1 MSVEKAIRGVL
12 QDQIAPK
19 EINEAGHDDVS
30 MAKTKVKIAMAAV
43 QKMSA
48 ELDKLS
54 DDGDLPS
61 WWVGKVAIAV
71 DKLDGM
77 ADYLDTQVEEVQ
89 EETLPGKGKDT
100 WMKDGVEMCPEECC
114 GQPVTEC
121 KCSTDC
127 ETCNCA
133 ERKEMMK
140 EEVEYP
146 HPMYDPKTGK
156 KVMAKSPEDHNKYN
170 KMGYTH
176 DKPTTEAHDP
186 KHVKQAV
193 GIASDPRYKGGNMT
207 GAVKVINKL
216 SKGLSDHPQ
225 VKAVLR
231 RQNEDINE
239 VSSNKL
245 GDYMK
250 KSSADAGK
258 PGASAQQ
265 QDKRIGGQKMADDKL
280 RKADGK
286 SSNAKVA
293 ATEGK
298 ARDRL
303 VKMVDKSSGRTM
315 DDRQKDA
322 AAATASRKAADKD
335 LANFKKEAYNE
346 PQGQAKS
353 MMSPLHKARMDK
365 EKADRDRD
373 GKLKPGIIKVK
384 KEETGIEEAK
394 KVSSMQIHKVLAP
407 TKNSREGIAALKKA
421 FRVND
426 MEAKKMLNK
435 VMNEATIPDGQTAMT
450 TKPEIK
456 KKDKDTIS
464 KIQDMM
470 RREREKRMN
479 KESLDEISRTMT
491 PMRKKF
497 GGTVDPKKFDMY
509 KKHIKQ
515 HRVDEPTV
523 RMVIDNPDDAESKRM
538 MKNKHVAQAVSLRKA
553 AMKESIEEAK
563 KPDETVNIYQSLK
576 KAIDMRG
583 QKEVVFKDGSKAKIS
598 VQDAQKAMK
607 MLDTTRMA
615 KAKQMLTIRMMKSH
629 QDFKDALT
637 GKKPKVDPFALKV
650 KTNEEAKNMKN
661 EKFANPAQQA
671 AVMAKLKASGKY
683 KEPTESAAADNAVR
697 RHQMALG
704 NARAA
709 MKQAK
714 THDQMVKAM
723 NAVRFHQKAV
733 DNAMHSEN
741 KFLPK
746 FKSELKELK
755 KSMKETKGAPKG
767 YHFTRSGQLKK
778 GDAGQDGDGGKMLR
792 SDPLDKQRKK
802 IPPLPENDK

>member
-1 MSVEKAIRGVL
+1 MSLERTIRGVL
-12 QDQIAPK
+12 TEQTAPK
-19 EINEAGHDDVS
+19 EITEAGHDDVS

-48 ELDKLS
+48 ELDKLP

-121 KCSTDC
+121 KCGTDC
-127 ETCNCA
+127 KTCNCA

-140 EEVEYP
+140 AEATIP
-146 HPMYDPKTGK
+146 DGQTAMTK
-156 KVMAKSPEDHNKYN
+156 KPEISKS
-170 KMGYTH
+170 
-176 DKPTTEAHDP
+176 
-186 KHVKQAV
+186 
-193 GIASDPRYKGGNMT
+193 
-207 GAVKVINKL
+207 
-216 SKGLSDHPQ
+216 
-225 VKAVLR
+225 
-231 RQNEDINE
+231 
-239 VSSNKL
+239 
-245 GDYMK
+245 
-250 KSSADAGK
+250 
-258 PGASAQQ
+258 
-265 QDKRIGGQKMADDKL
+265 
-280 RKADGK
+280 
-286 SSNAKVA
+286 
-293 ATEGK
+293 
-298 ARDRL
+298 
-303 VKMVDKSSGRTM
+303 
-315 DDRQKDA
+315 
-322 AAATASRKAADKD
+322 DKD
-335 LANFKKEAYNE
+335 KIAKIADMMSKEKKNKTEAYNE

-373 GKLKPGIIKVK
+373 GKLKPGVVKVK
-384 KEETGIEEAK
+384 KEEVEVEEAK

-426 MEAKKMLNK
+426 REAQMMMKK
-435 VMNEATIPDGQTAMT
+435 VMNE
-450 TKPEIK
+450 
-456 KKDKDTIS
+456 
-464 KIQDMM
+464 
-470 RREREKRMN
+470 
-479 KESLDEISRTMT
+479 ESLDEISRTMT

-553 AMKESIEEAK
+553 AMKESVAGKIRNAMMKNEKFANAAQQAAVMAKLKASGKYKKEEVQEAK
-563 KPDETVNIYQSLK
+563 KPDETVNIRQSLK

-598 VQDAQKAMK
+598 VQDAEKAMK

-615 KAKQMLTIRMMKSH
+615 KAKQDLTVRMMKSH
-629 QDFKDALT
+629 QDFKDTLA
-637 GKKPKVDPFALKV
+637 GKKPKVDPFALRVRKEDNNPKIV
-650 KTNEEAKNMKN
+650 KHLE
-661 EKFANPAQQA
+661 
-671 AVMAKLKASGKY
+671 MAKK
-683 KEPTESAAADNAVR
+683 
-697 RHQMALG
+697 
-704 NARAA
+704 ARAEGDYDKA
-709 MKQAK
+709 NYHTQLAR
-714 THDQMVKAM
+714 QM
-723 NAVRFHQKAV
+723 Q
-733 DNAMHSEN
+733 SEN
-741 KFLPK
+741 TFISK
-746 FKSELKELK
+746 FKEEIKEK
-755 KSMKETKGAPKG
+755 KRMSETKGAPKG